1 MRCDEYVFCN
11 IDVKTYL
18 TILNIFFD
26 WPLSFYFCLFTHS
39 ITIPVSNTFKTVF
52 RSSLKRHVQKKHRQI
67 LNSLDDLTSEEPK
80 QITKKTKKDEI
91 PISSNLKNKLTS
103 SSKRCRKSKVLKVEH
118 PRRQVEIKARKK
130 PIEVHLN
137 LTKEPEKK
145 MNQEGKIHP
154 QNANLPRF
162 TEKTPKDLVPL
173 EVTKEL
179 DFKLPILHSEHSTR
193 TKIKTEK
200 HKEKCGTTKITRKS
214 ENRTTSK
221 EPKKTIAFNIP
232 RKNAS
237 RKISNKSATLKIV
250 GKMNNAKI
258 SVVVNESS
266 GVECHLCQ
274 KKFSQ
279 RGNLL
284 THVKRIHSE
293 DKNLRYA
300 EILTGFEG

>member
-1 MRCDEYVFCN
+1 
-11 IDVKTYL
+11 
-18 TILNIFFD
+18 
-26 WPLSFYFCLFTHS
+26 
-39 ITIPVSNTFKTVF
+39 
-52 RSSLKRHVQKKHRQI
+52 

-80 QITKKTKKDEI
+80 QNPKRKEDPN
-91 PISSNLKNKLTS
+91 PISSNLKNELTS
-103 SSKRCRKSKVLKVEH
+103 SSNSSRKSKFLKVER
-118 PRRQVEIKARKK
+118 PRRQVKIKARKK
-130 PIEVHLN
+130 PIEVQLN
-137 LTKEPEKK
+137 LTKEPEKQ

-162 TEKTPKDLVPL
+162 TEKIPKDLVPF

-200 HKEKCGTTKITRKS
+200 RKEKCGTAKITRKS
-214 ENRTTSK
+214 ENRTTNK

-237 RKISNKSATLKIV
+237 RKISNNSATLKIV
-250 GKMNNAKI
+250 NNMNNVKI
-258 SVVVNESS
+258 SVVANESS

-284 THVKRIHSE
+284 THVNRIHSE
-293 DKNLRYA
+293 DKNLRYTF
-300 EILTGFEG
+300 EDWIFSTLFYISIILLLITHPFRINPRYISKQYQKSGGITRD

>member
-1 MRCDEYVFCN
+1 M
-11 IDVKTYL
+11 
-18 TILNIFFD
+18 
-26 WPLSFYFCLFTHS
+26 
-39 ITIPVSNTFKTVF
+39 
-52 RSSLKRHVQKKHRQI
+52 
-67 LNSLDDLTSEEPK
+67 
-80 QITKKTKKDEI
+80 KKDPN
-91 PISSNLKNKLTS
+91 PISSNLKNELTS
-103 SSKRCRKSKVLKVEH
+103 SSKSCRKSRFLKVEH
-118 PRRQVEIKARKK
+118 PRHQVKIKARKK
-130 PIEVHLN
+130 PEEVHLN
-137 LTKEPEKK
+137 LTEDPEKQ
-145 MNQEGKIHP
+145 MNQEGKIDP

-162 TEKTPKDLVPL
+162 TEKIPKDLVPL

-179 DFKLPILHSEHSTR
+179 DFKLPILHSEDSTR

-214 ENRTTSK
+214 ENRTIKK

-237 RKISNKSATLKIV
+237 RKISNNSATLKIV
-250 GKMNNAKI
+250 NNMNNAKI
-258 SVVVNESS
+258 SVVPNERS

-300 EILTGFEG
+300 EIPTGFEG